1 MKMKTLISSAFT
13 KLDNDALICC
23 DGNDDR
29 ASGDNFAPN
38 GNASGNGGTTSS
50 SAASGTGKDTASNC
64 EAIDGLYGLAHPV
77 FALGG
82 VTSRGAGSRRTL
94 RLAHAPNTSAAT

>member
-1 MKMKTLISSAFT
+1 MKTLISSAFT

-38 GNASGNGGTTSS
+38 GNGGTTSS

-64 EAIDGLYGLAHPV
+64 ETIDGLSGLAHPV
-77 FALGG
+77 FASGD
-82 VTSRGAGSRRTL
+82 VTSRGCWEQANLEARAR
-94 RLAHAPNTSAAT
+94 A